1 MDDAVDG
8 ALLPPNASP
17 PPVAA
22 SASASVSIDAVDAVD
37 AARIAAACAGGRIGV
52 AVRWHER
59 VGSTMDAAA
68 AWAAAGAPDGA
79 VVVADEQT
87 AGRGRHGRAWLAPP
101 GSALMLSIVLRPV
114 TAPGRVHQ
122 AVMAVALGAVEAVER
137 IVRDGLV
144 EAGVRSA
151 DAAVVG
157 LKWPND
163 LVVVQHVGDD
173 EQTADAKLAGLL
185 AETVWGADGRPVVIV
200 GLGLNVHQPAGDL
213 PGGATSLRLL
223 RPAGAAPI
231 DRTALATTL
240 LAAADRHYAD
250 LLAGIDLV
258 PRWAARVTTI
268 GRTVT
273 VREAVTGD
281 VVVDGVAERVAD
293 DGALV
298 VRAAGGGAVTVRA
311 GDVTLRAVVGG
322 DD

>member
-1 MDDAVDG
+1 M
-8 ALLPPNASP
+8 
-17 PPVAA
+17 AA
-22 SASASVSIDAVDAVD
+22 RARASVNAVRAVDAD
-37 AARIAAACAGGRIGV
+37 RIAAACAGGRIG
-52 AVRWHER
+52 ATVRWHER

-114 TAPGRVHQ
+114 TAPERVHQ
-122 AVMAVALGAVEAVER
+122 AVMAVALGAMEAVER
-137 IVRDGLV
+137 IVREGLV
-144 EAGVRSA
+144 EAGVRPD

-163 LVVVQHVGDD
+163 LVAPHLVGD
-173 EQTADAKLAGLL
+173 EEIAADAKLAGLL

-200 GLGLNVHQPAGDL
+200 GLGLNVGQPAGDL
-213 PGGATSLRLL
+213 PDGATSLRLL

-231 DRTALATTL
+231 DRTDLGATL

-250 LLAGIDLV
+250 LLAGVDLV

-268 GRTVT
+268 GRAVT
-273 VREAVTGD
+273 VRDAVTGD

-298 VRAAGGGAVTVRA
+298 VRAAGGDMVTVRA
-311 GDVTLRAVVGG
+311 GDVTLRAVGGG